1 MQTTAGKSFAAL
13 IDLCDFAIANSRF
26 YQRTIKR
33 PQTLEDFQSLPIL
46 TGDDIRQH
54 VDPAGHGDLLTGSV
68 KASVVV
74 STSATTGPKKF
85 IFRKYS
91 EQHRISQRLA
101 EALALAGMTGD
112 DRIANMFPPGNLA
125 GAWQGFQ
132 EAIEQ
137 IGATSLP
144 IGCAIS
150 ADKQQKLIHC
160 LQPTGFVGIPTSLI
174 QLLETGIPRFQKVLC
189 GGEGLN
195 DKVRASLEK
204 VLNTPISL
212 VYGSVECGIVG
223 VQCDALRG
231 TNRYHVCEDE
241 MLLEIIDPTTGYS
254 AQEGEIVITN
264 LHQRLQ
270 PMIRYRLGDR
280 GRWRDSTCS
289 CGRQGALIELKGR
302 MSDTSTIVNGLD
314 IHYEI
319 IESALSALSQFSGRF
334 QLRVTKSGTNDLL
347 SIIVE
352 AEDLTSQLVTNS
364 LIATLPELQSQIQ
377 RGLVDVKIVPRGG
390 LVIEGDKTL
399 RIADARL
406 KLQ

>member
-13 IDLCDFAIANSRF
+13 IDLCDFAITHSRF

-33 PQTLEDFQSLPIL
+33 PQTLADFQSLPML
-46 TGDDIRQH
+46 TGDDIRH
-54 VDPAGHGDLLTGSV
+54 NVDPAGHGDLLTGSV

-74 STSATTGPKKF
+74 STSASTGPKKF
-85 IFRKYS
+85 IFREYS
-91 EQHRISQRLA
+91 EQHRVSQRIA
-101 EALALAGMTGD
+101 EALTLAGMTGD
-112 DRIANMFPPGNLA
+112 DRIANLFPPGNLA

-150 ADKQQKLIHC
+150 SDKQKRLIDC

-195 DKVRASLEK
+195 DKVRASLETA
-204 VLNTPISL
+204 LNTRISL
-212 VYGSVECGIVG
+212 LYGSVECGIVG
-223 VQCDALRG
+223 VQCSALRG
-231 TNRYHVCEDE
+231 SNHYHIFEDD
-241 MLLEIIDPTTGYS
+241 MLLEIIDPKTGCA

-280 GRWRDSTCS
+280 GQWRDSACS
-289 CGRQGALIELKGR
+289 CGRHGAVIELKGR
-302 MSDTSTIVNGLD
+302 MSDTSTMVNGLV

-319 IESALSALSQFSGRF
+319 IENALSSLSQFSGRF
-334 QLRVTKSGTNDLL
+334 QLRVNKNGSDDLL
-347 SIIVE
+347 NIIVE
-352 AEDLTSQLVTNS
+352 AENLTAQLVTNV
-364 LIATLPELQSQIQ
+364 LIAKLPELQSQIQ
-377 RGLVDVKIVPRGG
+377 RGLVDVKVVPRGG
-390 LVIEGDKTL
+390 LVVEGDKTL

-406 KLQ
+406 KQ